1 MKELTKAEEQIMQVL
16 WRLKKAYLKEIVA
29 ELPEPRPA
37 YTTVSTVIRVLV
49 KKGFIAFKTY
59 GKANHYQ
66 PAISKA
72 DYSKA
77 SMKGLFQRFF
87 NSSPTMFT
95 SFFTQHENLSL
106 EDLTEMREII
116 EAQIQQKKEDDQ

>member
-1 MKELTKAEEQIMQVL
+1 MKELTKAEEQIMQAL

-29 ELPEPRPA
+29 ALPEPRPA

-49 KKGFIAFKTY
+49 KKGFIAFETF
-59 GKANHYQ
+59 GKSNRYH

-77 SMKGLFQRFF
+77 TLKGLFQRFF
-87 NSSPTMFT
+87 NGSPTMFT
-95 SFFTQHENLSL
+95 SFFTQNENLSL

-116 EAQIQQKKEDDQ
+116 EAQIQQKQENDQ